1 MEAKN
6 DEKGL
11 AACYVRQKEA
21 LKHYIASRIDRP
33 DEAEDVVQDVFERL
47 WKHKDFISP
56 EAVVSLAY
64 KVARNLMADR
74 QRRYRKENDVW
85 GELFYTQEALQD
97 TTEEKVS
104 FKELKLMFDR
114 LVFALPEK
122 RRKAYCLS
130 FLKTSLLPRSPVSC
144 LFQSAR
150 WNSISYWHA
159 RILRRSCKRNTSDMG
174 EAFGGTY
181 IYTF

>member
-1 MEAKN
+1 M
-6 DEKGL
+6 
-11 AACYVRQKEA
+11 
-21 LKHYIASRIDRP
+21 
-33 DEAEDVVQDVFERL
+33 VQDVFERL

-122 RRKAYCLS
+122 RRKAY
-130 FLKTSLLPRSPVSC
+130 
-144 LFQSAR
+144 
-150 WNSISYWHA
+150 
-159 RILRRSCKRNTSDMG
+159 
-174 EAFGGTY
+174 GGTAY
-181 IYTF
+181 LIGTQGY

>member
-1 MEAKN
+1 MEARN
-6 DEKGL
+6 DEKDWPRVTYGK
-11 AACYVRQKEA
+11 KEA

-85 GELFYTQEALQD
+85 GELFYRRRPCKTRRRKKYL
-97 TTEEKVS
+97 S
-104 FKELKLMFDR
+104 KELKLMFDR

-130 FLKTSLLPRSPVSC
+130 FLKTSPLPRIARELSVSKRTVEQHI
-144 LFQSAR
+144 LLAR
-150 WNSISYWHA
+150 KDIKTQLQKEYF
-159 RILRRSCKRNTSDMG
+159 RYG
-174 EAFGGTY
+174 
-181 IYTF
+181 

>member
-64 KVARNLMADR
+64 KVARNLMVDANEDTA
-74 QRRYRKENDVW
+74 RKMTCMANC
-85 GELFYTQEALQD
+85 FTRKSPCK
-97 TTEEKVS
+97 T
-104 FKELKLMFDR
+104 R
-114 LVFALPEK
+114 
-122 RRKAYCLS
+122 RRKKSLS
-130 FLKTSLLPRSPVSC
+130 
-144 LFQSAR
+144 
-150 WNSISYWHA
+150 
-159 RILRRSCKRNTSDMG
+159 RN
-174 EAFGGTY
+174 
-181 IYTF
+181 

>member
-1 MEAKN
+1 MEVRN

-56 EAVVSLAY
+56 EAVVSLTY

-74 QRRYRKENDVW
+74 QRRYRKEN
-85 GELFYTQEALQD
+85 G
-97 TTEEKVS
+97 K
-104 FKELKLMFDR
+104 
-114 LVFALPEK
+114 
-122 RRKAYCLS
+122 
-130 FLKTSLLPRSPVSC
+130 
-144 LFQSAR
+144 QSK
-150 WNSISYWHA
+150 IGY
-159 RILRRSCKRNTSDMG
+159 
-174 EAFGGTY
+174 
-181 IYTF
+181 

>member
-1 MEAKN
+1 MEVRN

-11 AACYVRQKEA
+11 AACYVRQKKA
-21 LKHYIASRIDRP
+21 LKYYIASRIDRP

-56 EAVVSLAY
+56 EAVVSLVY

-85 GELFYTQEALQD
+85 GELFYMQEALQD

-122 RRKAYCLS
+122 RRKVYCLS
-130 FLKTSLLPRSPVSC
+130 FFENLTISEIARELSVSKRTVEQHILL
-144 LFQSAR
+144 AR
-150 WNSISYWHA
+150 KDIKA
-159 RILRRSCKRNTSDMG
+159 QLRKEYFRYG
-174 EAFGGTY
+174 
-181 IYTF
+181 

>member
-114 LVFALPEK
+114 LV
-122 RRKAYCLS
+122 
-130 FLKTSLLPRSPVSC
+130 KTSLLPRSPVSC

>member
-1 MEAKN
+1 MVEIKRCAMEVRN

-11 AACYVRQKEA
+11 AACYIRQKEA

-130 FLKTSLLPRSPVSC
+130 FFENLTPSEIARELSVSKRTVEQHILLARKDIKTQLQKEYFR
-144 LFQSAR
+144 
-150 WNSISYWHA
+150 Y
-159 RILRRSCKRNTSDMG
+159 G
-174 EAFGGTY
+174 
-181 IYTF
+181 

>member
-1 MEAKN
+1 MEARN

-104 FKELKLMFDR
+104 FKE
-114 LVFALPEK
+114 
-122 RRKAYCLS
+122 YCLS
-130 FLKTSLLPRSPVSC
+130 FFENLTPSEIARELSVSKRTVEQHILLARKDIKTQLQKEYFR
-144 LFQSAR
+144 
-150 WNSISYWHA
+150 Y
-159 RILRRSCKRNTSDMG
+159 G
-174 EAFGGTY
+174 
-181 IYTF
+181 

>member
-1 MEAKN
+1 MEARN

-85 GELFYTQEALQD
+85 GELFYTQETLQD

-114 LVFALPEK
+114 LVFALRIACP
-122 RRKAYCLS
+122 
-130 FLKTSLLPRSPVSC
+130 FLKTSPLPRSPVNC
-144 LFQSAR
+144 LFRSVR

-181 IYTF
+181 ICTF

>member
-1 MEAKN
+1 MEARN

-114 LVFALPEK
+114 LV
-122 RRKAYCLS
+122 YCLS
-130 FLKTSLLPRSPVSC
+130 FFENLTPSEIARELSVSKRTVEQHILLARKDIKTQLQKEYFR
-144 LFQSAR
+144 
-150 WNSISYWHA
+150 Y
-159 RILRRSCKRNTSDMG
+159 G
-174 EAFGGTY
+174 
-181 IYTF
+181 

>member
-1 MEAKN
+1 MCHGSKKRR
-6 DEKGL
+6 KGL

-130 FLKTSLLPRSPVSC
+130 FLKTSPLPR
-144 LFQSAR
+144 
-150 WNSISYWHA
+150 
-159 RILRRSCKRNTSDMG
+159 
-174 EAFGGTY
+174 
-181 IYTF
+181 